1 MTTENTS
8 SGCDTDSERAQYYTG
23 TTKQPSISEKEDQEV
38 DGWRGW
44 LVVTAAA
51 CSLFIYLG
59 EIYSWG
65 VLQSELV
72 KTTTYSMTTLTF
84 VGSLATS
91 FMVSLSILVGMT
103 IRQFGYQKTAFAGA
117 VLMGLGEFLASWVT
131 TSLAGL
137 FVCHSVLFGVGGG
150 LTIMPCSTAPLRW
163 FRKHRGL
170 ATGIV
175 FGGGSLG
182 AATMSVAANLLVTS
196 VGVQWTLR
204 IFGLLAWAVCVP
216 AACLIRQPESAAAA
230 VPQLQWYR
238 FREREFILLFIGSA
252 LGCFPLF
259 IPSYFIP
266 IYARAVSTQRV
277 AVIILAMW
285 NVAST
290 MGRVLAGFLADAVLG
305 PLNSLILSLLLAGIS
320 ALAIWPF
327 ANSVAVLSV
336 FIVLNGLGCGA
347 FFSLIPATV
356 GSMFGAKNTMGV
368 LPVLWAGWF
377 FGYFFGSP
385 IAAGI
390 YSLSDK
396 DAGTAAY
403 RPAAYYAGGMSLV
416 GLLFIVAIRCLYSRR
431 LIARV

>member
-1 MTTENTS
+1 MGENKQPS
-8 SGCDTDSERAQYYTG
+8 DTDSDVDNYNG
-23 TTKQPSISEKEDQEV
+23 DTKTPSFDEKEEDQYL
-38 DGWRGW
+38 DSWRGW
-44 LVVTAAA
+44 LVVAAA
-51 CSLFIYLG
+51 SCSLFIYLG
-59 EIYSWG
+59 VIYSWG
-65 VLQSELV
+65 VLAAELV
-72 KTTTYSMTTLTF
+72 KTTSFSLTTLTF

-103 IRQFGYQKTAFAGA
+103 IRRFGYQKTAFVGA
-117 VLMGLGEFLASWVT
+117 ILMGLGEFLASWVT
-131 TSLAGL
+131 DNLAGL
-137 FVCHSVLFGVGGG
+137 FICHSVLFGVGGG

-170 ATGIV
+170 ATGVV

-182 AATMSVAANLLVTS
+182 AAALSVAANMLVS
-196 VGVQWTLR
+196 ELGVPWTLR
-204 IFGLLAWAVCVP
+204 IFGLLAWGICVP
-216 AACLIRQPESAAAA
+216 AACILRQPTSAAAA

-238 FREREFILLFIGSA
+238 FRERAFILLFVGSG

-266 IYARAVSTQRV
+266 IYARAVASQRV

-290 MGRVLAGFLADAVLG
+290 VGRVAAGFLADTILG
-305 PLNSLILSLLLAGIS
+305 PLNSLILSLLLAGVS

-327 ANSVAVLSV
+327 ADSVAVLSV

-347 FFSLIPATV
+347 FFSLIPAAV

-368 LPVLWAGWF
+368 LPILWAGWF

-403 RPAAYYAGGMSLV
+403 RPAAYYAGGISIV
-416 GLLFIVAIRCLYSRR
+416 GLLFVVAIRCLYSRK
-431 LIARV
+431 LFARV

>member
-1 MTTENTS
+1 MREDKEVI
-8 SGCDTDSERAQYYTG
+8 DTDSDTDNYNGDNKPPALDDDQDQYM
-23 TTKQPSISEKEDQEV
+23 

-44 LVVTAAA
+44 LVVAAA
-51 CSLFIYLG
+51 SCSLFIYLG
-59 EIYSWG
+59 VIYSWG
-65 VLQSELV
+65 VLGAELV
-72 KTTTYSMTTLTF
+72 KTTTFSLTTLTF

-103 IRQFGYQKTAFAGA
+103 IRRFGYQKTAFVGA
-117 VLMGLGEFLASWVT
+117 ILMGLGEFLASWVT
-131 TSLAGL
+131 GNLAGL
-137 FVCHSVLFGVGGG
+137 FICHSVLFGVGGG

-163 FRKHRGL
+163 FRKYRGL
-170 ATGIV
+170 ATGVV

-182 AATMSVAANLLVTS
+182 AAALSVAANLLVS
-196 VGVQWTLR
+196 EVGVPWTLR

-216 AACLIRQPESAAAA
+216 AACMIRQPKSTADP

-238 FREREFILLFIGSA
+238 FRERAFILIFVGSG

-266 IYARAVSTQRV
+266 IYARAVASQRV

-290 MGRVLAGFLADAVLG
+290 VGRVLAGFLADAVLG
-305 PLNSLILSLLLAGIS
+305 PLNSLILSLLLAGVS

-327 ANSVAVLSV
+327 ADSVAVLSV

-347 FFSLIPATV
+347 FFSLIPAAV

-368 LPVLWAGWF
+368 LPILWAGWF

-396 DAGTAAY
+396 NSGTAAY
-403 RPAAYYAGGMSLV
+403 RPAAYYAGGMSIV
-416 GLLFIVAIRCLYSRR
+416 GLLFIVAIRCLYSRQI
-431 LIARV
+431 LARV